1 MNEESLQALPF
12 VVVAAAIIYQ
22 EGKILLTRRKLDAHQ
37 GGLWEFPG
45 GKQEAGETLEECLRR
60 ELKEEIAIEVNHLKP
75 FHVLR
80 HRYPDKE
87 VELHFFT
94 CSTFEGTL
102 QPLGCMEMAWV
113 PQEELGAYEFPAA
126 DHPVLKAILQGK
138 LAQELPTKG
147 MAKTYVVEDKG
158 LRGDG

>member
-1 MNEESLQALPF
+1 MNKESPQELLF

-60 ELKEEIAIEVNHLKP
+60 ELKEEIAIEVSHLKP
-75 FHVLR
+75 FYVLR
-80 HRYPDKE
+80 HRYPEKE

-94 CSTFEGTL
+94 CTTFEGTL

-113 PQEELGAYEFPAA
+113 TQHELGAYEFPAA
-126 DHPVLKAILQGK
+126 DQAVLKAILQGK
-138 LAQELPTKG
+138 LEEECATNASARSEAVK
-147 MAKTYVVEDKG
+147 DKG
-158 LRGDG
+158 LRGDE